1 MTAPDRSRHIKM
13 ILDPR
18 GPSTHATEI
27 FLRVDL
33 ESGLIE
39 GRTDEPIRFTEEQ
52 IIGVLREDEAGA
64 KTADLARK
72 HGVSEATLYN

>member
-33 ESGLIE
+33 KSGLIE
-39 GRTDEPIRFTEEQ
+39 GRTDEPIEVHGRADYW
-52 IIGVLREDEAGA
+52 GSAG
-64 KTADLARK
+64 
-72 HGVSEATLYN
+72 G